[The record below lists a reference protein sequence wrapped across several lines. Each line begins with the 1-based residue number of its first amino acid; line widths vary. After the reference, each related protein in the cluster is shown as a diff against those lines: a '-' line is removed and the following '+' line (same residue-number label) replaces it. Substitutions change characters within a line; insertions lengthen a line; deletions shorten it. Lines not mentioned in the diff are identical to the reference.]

1 MSPRVPPS
9 LIERAFIWCRPDETF
24 EGHWSPSHASASR
37 ARIENFLRPA
47 RREFFEEVGA
57 VGGGGIPFLDPG
69 HEVIVPPT
77 QH

>member
-9 LIERAFIWCRPDETF
+9 LIERRFIWCRPDETF
-24 EGHWSPSHASASR
+24 EGRWSPSHASASR

-47 RREFFEEVGA
+47 RREFF
-57 VGGGGIPFLDPG
+57 GGRGIPFLDPG